1 MKVFNVKKASFS
13 LLAGALFFILTAS
26 IFGQN
31 MFRKVNDFDGDGKAD
46 YVVTRTEGELKT
58 WHIWQSNGEY
68 RVFQWGLRS
77 DKEASG
83 DYDGDGKT
91 DIAVL
96 RQGISSSNTTAS
108 YLFVYRISTNTW
120 YYKYMPYFATSDT
133 VEPVVQDYDGDGK
146 AEEAHF
152 YKNQNGSGLIVIRE
166 SLVTSNTRTFDVSS
180 NQSVLRLGD
189 LNGNGSSEF
198 IYLDRTNNN
207 LKITDY
213 TAGGVQNIQFGIP
226 GDQFVPADFDG
237 DGKGDIAVFRESN
250 GTWWWRR
257 SSDNVVQ
264 AAQFGQNGDKPVP
277 ADYDGD
283 GKTDLAIWRPGDT
296 QSVYWVYGSLGNITV
311 VPFGIGT
318 DKVVTY

>member
-1 MKVFNVKKASFS
+1 MKVNKLKKASFA
-13 LLAGALFFILTAS
+13 LLAGALFVILPGS
-26 IFGQN
+26 VFGQN
-31 MFRKVNDFDGDGKAD
+31 MFRKINDFDGDGKAD
-46 YVVTRTEGELKT
+46 FAVTRRDGDLKT
-58 WHIWQSNGEY
+58 WHILQSTRGY
-68 RVFQWGLRS
+68 RVFQWGLGT

-108 YLFVYRISTNTW
+108 FLYVYESSTNTW
-120 YYKYMPYFATSDT
+120 YYRYMPYFATSET
-133 VEPVVQDYDGDGK
+133 VEPVVQDYDGDGRSD
-146 AEEAHF
+146 EAHF
-152 YKNQNGSGLIVIRE
+152 YKNQNGSGLIAIRE
-166 SLVTSNTRTFDVSS
+166 SLVTNNTRTFDVNS

-198 IYLDRTNNN
+198 IHLDRTDNN

-213 TAGGVQNIQFGIP
+213 TGGGIQNIRFGIP

-250 GTWWWRR
+250 GTWWWIR

-264 AAQFGQNGDKPVP
+264 AAQFGAGGDKPVP

-296 QSVYWVYGSLGNITV
+296 QSVYWVYGSLGNIMV